1 MPKPQ
6 YAILRFAK
14 YKGPGVHDIEA
25 HNERRKEKYA
35 SNPDIDTGLSGLNF
49 HLAEP
54 AGRYRQEAERLIRE
68 AGCRTRK
75 DSVRVVEALVTASPE
90 FFEGRPEAGVRAF
103 FERAME
109 FIGGRQDSGTF
120 LSAVVHMDEKTPHM
134 HLCFVPLTSDGRL
147 SAKEIVGN
155 KKKLGEWQDAFWT
168 HMAEA
173 YPELERGESAGET
186 GREHIPPRLFKQMT
200 RLTRQKQKLDALL
213 SDVKLGNY
221 KERVRQIS
229 ALLDRYI
236 PDVERMGTE
245 LKKYKAAFDSTGAE
259 LKALRSESTLKK
271 LRDNQLRRDY
281 EEALAVIGRLPP
293 EVLKQ
298 YQGRSTARERKTVS
312 K

>member
-1 MPKPQ
+1 MKKLKRPSVGNVEK
-6 YAILRFAK
+6 
-14 YKGPGVHDIEA
+14 E
-25 HNERRKEKYA
+25 NERDEAYEAKNPKIDLSRTKNNYHIVDPPASYMDYINERIASLHLKRKVRSDAIYM
-35 SNPDIDTGLSGLNF
+35 NTFVLGSG
-49 HLAEP
+49 H
-54 AGRYRQEAERLIRE
+54 
-68 AGCRTRK
+68 
-75 DSVRVVEALVTASPE
+75 E
-90 FFEGRPEAGVRAF
+90 FFEGMPTAKQEEF
-103 FERAME
+103 FEDFVKFFADKYGAE
-109 FIGGRQDSGTF
+109 NII
-120 LSAVVHMDEKTPHM
+120 SAVVHMDEKTPHM

-168 HMAEA
+168 HMAES

-229 ALLDRYI
+229 ALLDKYI

-271 LRDNQLRRDY
+271 LRENQLRRDY
-281 EEALAVIGRLPP
+281 EEALALIGRLPP
-293 EVLKQ
+293 EVLRQ
-298 YQGRSTARERKTVS
+298 YQGRSTARERETVS

>member
-1 MPKPQ
+1 MARCPFHDDRRPSLYVDGGHFHCFACGAHGDCIDFAARLFRLTPLEAARKLAADFGVAQEKPKKHDEAQRLGKDERLCFLRLSEHCRALRRRKAEFAPRRPGDGFD
-6 YAILRFAK
+6 ARFA
-14 YKGPGVHDIEA
+14 A
-25 HNERRKEKYA
+25 A
-35 SNPDIDTGLSGLNF
+35 
-49 HLAEP
+49 
-54 AGRYRQEAERLIRE
+54 
-68 AGCRTRK
+68 CR
-75 DSVRVVEALVTASPE
+75 
-90 FFEGRPEAGVRAF
+90 
-103 FERAME
+103 
-109 FIGGRQDSGTF
+109 
-120 LSAVVHMDEKTPHM
+120 
-134 HLCFVPLTSDGRL
+134 
-147 SAKEIVGN
+147 
-155 KKKLGEWQDAFWT
+155 
-168 HMAEA
+168 
-173 YPELERGESAGET
+173 ELEYAEYLLDE
-186 GREHIPPRLFKQMT
+186 L
-200 RLTRQKQKLDALL
+200 KLDALL

>member
-25 HNERRKEKYA
+25 HNERWKEKYA
-35 SNPDIDTGLSGLNF
+35 SNPDIDTGRSGLNF

-54 AGRYRQEAERLIRE
+54 AGHYRQEAERLIRE
-68 AGCRTRK
+68 AGCSTRK
-75 DSVRVVEALVTASPE
+75 DSVRVVEVLVTASPE
-90 FFEGRPEAGVRAF
+90 FFEGRPEGEVRAF

-109 FIGGRQDSGTF
+109 FMGQRQDAGTF

-168 HMAEA
+168 HMAES

-221 KERVRQIS
+221 KERIRQIA

-245 LKKYKAAFDSTGAE
+245 LKKYQAAFDNTGAE

-281 EEALAVIGRLPP
+281 EEALAIIGKLPP

-298 YQGRSTARERKTVS
+298 YQGRSTAREHKTVS